1 MKTQLLIIPLIGI
14 MASCS
19 HETTTKVLTLRN
31 SGEVNKIDE
40 AFILKRDMLP
50 QVEGLVPVLVDGNGN
65 YVPCQLDDISCN
77 GEWDELAFVYSLK
90 AGEEI
95 NLNVEYIP
103 QSDYPVFQKRT
114 HVRLG
119 KMFTPGDIRILD
131 EDMHGKYNLPR
142 GGDINNP
149 YPYQTDGPAWENDK
163 MGYRHYFDGRNV
175 RDIFG
180 KTTNLMVMD
189 SVGIQEDGYVGN
201 TYHVE
206 AWWGRDIMSG
216 GRSFGLGGI
225 ALQKGDSLIRLG
237 VTMEQTTNNIDETFY
252 KVISSGPVRSI
263 FRLNFNGWEVDGEKI
278 DVEETMTIWAGKY
291 GYENKVRLSHLPEGS
306 RLVTGIVN
314 DFNDMPYI
322 RKDVGNYKLMMTHDK
337 QTYDK
342 VWYMGMALM
351 VDKENW
357 TGVEF
362 EAPKQGSG
370 ILTTWCTELKPNSNG
385 EYNFNCCAAWEITDQ
400 RFTQREYFDSVVT
413 EYADELSNKSEV
425 RNL

>member
-1 MKTQLLIIPLIGI
+1 
-14 MASCS
+14 
-19 HETTTKVLTLRN
+19 
-31 SGEVNKIDE
+31 
-40 AFILKRDMLP
+40 
-50 QVEGLVPVLVDGNGN
+50 
-65 YVPCQLDDISCN
+65 
-77 GEWDELAFVYSLK
+77 
-90 AGEEI
+90 
-95 NLNVEYIP
+95 
-103 QSDYPVFQKRT
+103 
-114 HVRLG
+114 
-119 KMFTPGDIRILD
+119 
-131 EDMHGKYNLPR
+131 
-142 GGDINNP
+142 
-149 YPYQTDGPAWENDK
+149 